1 MRKKQSN
8 IILLLAI
15 IAGIAMLL
23 GTNVMAYDIPEACT
37 GGKYDLNFIEGPITL
52 DGPGPIGPFDY
63 VTCESYPCY
72 FWHYAVEGKDKDLQL
87 LTAVTIY
94 FENHPDNP
102 IEVLGGADSNAYYN
116 CDESRIN
123 SWGEGICNGKVVQ
136 FNSQQMVQGPGSRD
150 LYFTVD
156 KGESGDGSAAFHSGN
171 TGGKVDNCIA
181 TDGGTIIGGI
191 KAPGYGTGS
200 YDVIA
205 AESIFETN
213 GKQYKILRNSK
224 TGCGYGVQV
233 KNGTQWVDQNPVTDR
248 PTVNGEPIQ
257 SGGLTTGNL
266 GQTCKEFRFTAAG
279 SPGYIWVY
287 LPYDW
292 YKIPY

>member
-1 MRKKQSN
+1 MQKKQSN
-8 IILLLAI
+8 IILLLLV

-37 GGKYDLNFIEGPITL
+37 GGKYDLNFVEGPITL
-52 DGPGPIGPFDY
+52 YEGTYIEPFGT
-63 VTCESYPCY
+63 VTCTSYPCN
-72 FWHYAVEGKDKDLQL
+72 FWHWAVEGKDRDLQA

-102 IEVLGGADSNAYYN
+102 IGVLGGATSTAYYN

-136 FNSQQMVQGPGSRD
+136 FNSQQMVQGPGTRD
-150 LYFTVD
+150 LYITVD
-156 KGESGDGSAAFHSGN
+156 KNSAGLGSAAFHSGN
-171 TGGKVDNCIA
+171 TDGKIDNCIA
-181 TDGGTIIGGI
+181 EDDNTIIGGI
-191 KAPGYGTGS
+191 KTPGYGYAP
-200 YDVIA
+200 YDTFA
-205 AESIFETN
+205 SESIFESN
-213 GKQYKILRNSK
+213 GKKVKILRNK
-224 TGCGYGVQV
+224 QGCGYGVMVDEGSGFHVVNPTTDKPQV
-233 KNGTQWVDQNPVTDR
+233 D
-248 PTVNGEPIQ
+248 GEPIQ
-257 SGGLTTGNL
+257 AGGLTTGNL